1 MAVPAL
7 ELTSQLRRTPK
18 FRFTYTRRLEST
30 RKSNSAQDQ
39 INTKLY
45 WNIKWAF
52 VRVRVARK
60 QLGEIPDRT
69 PRASR
74 ALGTGNE
81 APGHGLASQL
91 TVEPQLD
98 VARHKRRTGR

>member
-1 MAVPAL
+1 M
-7 ELTSQLRRTPK
+7 
-18 FRFTYTRRLEST
+18 
-30 RKSNSAQDQ
+30 RK
-39 INTKLY
+39 IKLIR
-45 WNIKWAF
+45 NCTGISSGAF